1 MKLSWIGCIL
11 IYNFNHIK
19 RSERFGFW
27 SFFVLRGI
35 LHFVLSKDLRFS
47 SDMKVFHEIRTMY
60 KKEIEE
66 KAHMCILHEKGFV
79 DTCHDIV
86 KLQKE
91 IREGVKN
98 ECNKQKR

>member
-1 MKLSWIGCIL
+1 
-11 IYNFNHIK
+11 
-19 RSERFGFW
+19 
-27 SFFVLRGI
+27 
-35 LHFVLSKDLRFS
+35 
-47 SDMKVFHEIRTMY
+47 MY

-66 KAHMCILHEKGFV
+66 KAHMCILYEKGFV
-79 DTCHDIV
+79 DTCHVIV

>member
-1 MKLSWIGCIL
+1 MVSG
-11 IYNFNHIK
+11 
-19 RSERFGFW
+19 R
-27 SFFVLRGI
+27 FFVLRGI
-35 LHFVLSKDLRFS
+35 LRFVLSKDLRFS